1 MGTAVFPIACWL
13 HLNITAIICIIRR
26 CTEFFKNHVP
36 ASLLLF
42 GVANFYCMNYC
53 FTNISII
60 FSGLLEKIFLILIY
74 YIYFIILV
82 NWSLI
87 FVVSVTFLQLL
98 ILFTCFLYTFRHFW
112 LFFFSF
118 SLLFSL
124 FSLYFNVFSWFL
136 AVINWELPYKCT
148 ANVSLTHIC
157 VFLFCCCYLACS

>member
-1 MGTAVFPIACWL
+1 MGTAVFPVACWL

-36 ASLLLF
+36 TSLLLL

-60 FSGLLEKIFLILIY
+60 FSGLLEKTFLILIY

-98 ILFTCFLYTFRHFW
+98 NTFYMLFIHF
-112 LFFFSF
+112 ST
-118 SLLFSL
+118 LLTAFFSL
-124 FSLYFNVFSWFL
+124 FHCCFL
-136 AVINWELPYKCT
+136 CFHCILMFFH
-148 ANVSLTHIC
+148 S
-157 VFLFCCCYLACS
+157 F

>member
-36 ASLLLF
+36 TSLLLL

-60 FSGLLEKIFLILIY
+60 FSGLLEKFILILIY

-98 ILFTCFLYTFRHFW
+98 NTFYMLFIHFSTLLTAFF
-112 LFFFSF
+112 LFFIV
-118 SLLFSL
+118 
-124 FSLYFNVFSWFL
+124 VFF
-136 AVINWELPYKCT
+136 VFT
-148 ANVSLTHIC
+148 
-157 VFLFCCCYLACS
+157 VFLTFFHGF